1 MRTLEEYVAMIP
13 AAPPADIDRYLDA
26 LGRKPLAITSY
37 RCISRDDAE
46 SRLDCEDF
54 RADLRPSAAI
64 RPAAL
69 WCSECESW
77 YLAEYVPAYGVPC
90 SPNLTYQNNSGVQVV
105 NVEQDTIDK
114 KRNGETMVCPLC
126 GAQTQLRNVQELR
139 YGRAAQDFI
148 AVPTVAE
155 NCLVLTQW
163 CIERY
168 MYEGYRHTERN
179 AINAFVVDGRRIIK
193 LAHYQYNAM
202 NGSWRNLGTW
212 VQRAKLVDDIGCPK
226 MYAANLPDLGGTGA
240 ENAKLWEYM
249 EQSNAAKTFYPVAYL
264 RLHYEIMA
272 AAQAAAA
279 SLLDLARKIKLMR
292 DTGGYKALG
301 FDTLEAYTLTTMG
314 MKQRQAYNYIA
325 IAEKLP
331 AQLIEQNAA
340 AGVTKLALLAQLS
353 GQEQQQIT
361 AETNLTETTVA
372 ELKAQIKELQ
382 AKNAGYAEQLS
393 LLQNQPPVAEVQA
406 EEVDMDALRA
416 EIRAEMKAEME
427 SQRRADAK
435 MTELNQKERDEAIK
449 AARKAKEELE
459 EIQRAAAAA
468 KQAHAEELAKTRR
481 QAEETAARLNMAA
494 DESTVRFGLLFDQLQ
509 DAAGKVLDLAD
520 AVQQTG
526 ETEKAGKFRAALY
539 KALLA
544 LADEANGVQK

>member
-1 MRTLEEYVAMIP
+1 MKYDTEQMTFVGAAATAEE
-13 AAPPADIDRYLDA
+13 
-26 LGRKPLAITSY
+26 
-37 RCISRDDAE
+37 
-46 SRLDCEDF
+46 
-54 RADLRPSAAI
+54 SAA
-64 RPAAL
+64 
-69 WCSECESW
+69 
-77 YLAEYVPAYGVPC
+77 
-90 SPNLTYQNNSGVQVV
+90 
-105 NVEQDTIDK
+105 
-114 KRNGETMVCPLC
+114 
-126 GAQTQLRNVQELR
+126 
-139 YGRAAQDFI
+139 
-148 AVPTVAE
+148 
-155 NCLVLTQW
+155 
-163 CIERY
+163 
-168 MYEGYRHTERN
+168 
-179 AINAFVVDGRRIIK
+179 
-193 LAHYQYNAM
+193 
-202 NGSWRNLGTW
+202 
-212 VQRAKLVDDIGCPK
+212 
-226 MYAANLPDLGGTGA
+226 
-240 ENAKLWEYM
+240 
-249 EQSNAAKTFYPVAYL
+249 L

-325 IAEKLP
+325 IP

-372 ELKAQIKELQ
+372 ELKVQIKELQ

-393 LLQNQPPVAEVQA
+393 LLQNQSPVAEVQA

-459 EIQRAAAAA
+459 KIQRAAAAA
-468 KQAHAEELAKTRR
+468 EQAHAEELAKTRR

-520 AVQQTG
+520 AVQQDG

-544 LADEANGVQK
+544 LANEANEVQK

>member
-1 MRTLEEYVAMIP
+1 MKYDTEQMTFVGAAATAEE
-13 AAPPADIDRYLDA
+13 
-26 LGRKPLAITSY
+26 
-37 RCISRDDAE
+37 
-46 SRLDCEDF
+46 
-54 RADLRPSAAI
+54 SAA
-64 RPAAL
+64 
-69 WCSECESW
+69 
-77 YLAEYVPAYGVPC
+77 
-90 SPNLTYQNNSGVQVV
+90 
-105 NVEQDTIDK
+105 
-114 KRNGETMVCPLC
+114 
-126 GAQTQLRNVQELR
+126 
-139 YGRAAQDFI
+139 
-148 AVPTVAE
+148 
-155 NCLVLTQW
+155 
-163 CIERY
+163 
-168 MYEGYRHTERN
+168 
-179 AINAFVVDGRRIIK
+179 
-193 LAHYQYNAM
+193 
-202 NGSWRNLGTW
+202 
-212 VQRAKLVDDIGCPK
+212 
-226 MYAANLPDLGGTGA
+226 
-240 ENAKLWEYM
+240 
-249 EQSNAAKTFYPVAYL
+249 L

-301 FDTLEAYTLTTMG
+301 FDTLEAYTLATMG

-353 GQEQQQIT
+353 GQEQQQIA

-372 ELKAQIKELQ
+372 ALKAQIKELQ

-393 LLQNQPPVAEVQA
+393 MLQNQPPVAEVQA

-468 KQAHAEELAKTRR
+468 EQAHAEELDKTRR
-481 QAEETAARLNMAA
+481 QAEETAARMNMAA
-494 DESTVRFGLLFDQLQ
+494 DESAVRFGMLFDQLQ

-520 AVQQTG
+520 AVQQAG
-526 ETEKAGKFRAALY
+526 ETEKAGKFRAALH

-544 LADEANGVQK
+544 LADEANEVQK

>member
-1 MRTLEEYVAMIP
+1 MRYDSEQMTFVGIATTVKE
-13 AAPPADIDRYLDA
+13 ADA
-26 LGRKPLAITSY
+26 
-37 RCISRDDAE
+37 
-46 SRLDCEDF
+46 
-54 RADLRPSAAI
+54 
-64 RPAAL
+64 
-69 WCSECESW
+69 
-77 YLAEYVPAYGVPC
+77 
-90 SPNLTYQNNSGVQVV
+90 
-105 NVEQDTIDK
+105 
-114 KRNGETMVCPLC
+114 
-126 GAQTQLRNVQELR
+126 
-139 YGRAAQDFI
+139 
-148 AVPTVAE
+148 
-155 NCLVLTQW
+155 
-163 CIERY
+163 
-168 MYEGYRHTERN
+168 
-179 AINAFVVDGRRIIK
+179 
-193 LAHYQYNAM
+193 
-202 NGSWRNLGTW
+202 
-212 VQRAKLVDDIGCPK
+212 
-226 MYAANLPDLGGTGA
+226 
-240 ENAKLWEYM
+240 
-249 EQSNAAKTFYPVAYL
+249 L

-353 GQEQQQIT
+353 GQEQQQIA

-372 ELKAQIKELQ
+372 ALKAQIKELQ

-393 LLQNQPPVAEVQA
+393 MLQNQPPVAEVQA

-427 SQRRADAK
+427 SQRLADAK

-468 KQAHAEELAKTRR
+468 EQAHAEELDKTRR

-494 DESTVRFGLLFDQLQ
+494 DESAVRFGLLFDQLQ

-520 AVQQTG
+520 AVQQAG
-526 ETEKAGKFRAALY
+526 ETEKAGKFRAALH

-544 LADEANGVQK
+544 LADEANEVQK

>member
-1 MRTLEEYVAMIP
+1 MKYDTEQMTFVGAAATAEE
-13 AAPPADIDRYLDA
+13 
-26 LGRKPLAITSY
+26 
-37 RCISRDDAE
+37 
-46 SRLDCEDF
+46 
-54 RADLRPSAAI
+54 SAA
-64 RPAAL
+64 
-69 WCSECESW
+69 
-77 YLAEYVPAYGVPC
+77 
-90 SPNLTYQNNSGVQVV
+90 
-105 NVEQDTIDK
+105 
-114 KRNGETMVCPLC
+114 
-126 GAQTQLRNVQELR
+126 
-139 YGRAAQDFI
+139 
-148 AVPTVAE
+148 
-155 NCLVLTQW
+155 
-163 CIERY
+163 
-168 MYEGYRHTERN
+168 
-179 AINAFVVDGRRIIK
+179 
-193 LAHYQYNAM
+193 
-202 NGSWRNLGTW
+202 
-212 VQRAKLVDDIGCPK
+212 
-226 MYAANLPDLGGTGA
+226 
-240 ENAKLWEYM
+240 
-249 EQSNAAKTFYPVAYL
+249 L

-279 SLLDLARKIKLMR
+279 SLLDLARKIKLTR

-372 ELKAQIKELQ
+372 ELKVQIKELQ

-459 EIQRAAAAA
+459 KIQRAAAAA
-468 KQAHAEELAKTRR
+468 EQAHAEELAKTRR

-520 AVQQTG
+520 AVQQDG

-544 LADEANGVQK
+544 LANEANEVQK

>member
-1 MRTLEEYVAMIP
+1 MKYDTEQMTFVGAAATAEE
-13 AAPPADIDRYLDA
+13 
-26 LGRKPLAITSY
+26 
-37 RCISRDDAE
+37 
-46 SRLDCEDF
+46 
-54 RADLRPSAAI
+54 SAA
-64 RPAAL
+64 
-69 WCSECESW
+69 
-77 YLAEYVPAYGVPC
+77 
-90 SPNLTYQNNSGVQVV
+90 
-105 NVEQDTIDK
+105 
-114 KRNGETMVCPLC
+114 
-126 GAQTQLRNVQELR
+126 
-139 YGRAAQDFI
+139 
-148 AVPTVAE
+148 
-155 NCLVLTQW
+155 
-163 CIERY
+163 
-168 MYEGYRHTERN
+168 
-179 AINAFVVDGRRIIK
+179 
-193 LAHYQYNAM
+193 
-202 NGSWRNLGTW
+202 
-212 VQRAKLVDDIGCPK
+212 
-226 MYAANLPDLGGTGA
+226 
-240 ENAKLWEYM
+240 
-249 EQSNAAKTFYPVAYL
+249 L

-301 FDTLEAYTLTTMG
+301 FDTLEAYTMTTMG

-353 GQEQQQIT
+353 GQEQQQIA

-393 LLQNQPPVAEVQA
+393 LLRNQPPVAEVQA
-406 EEVDMDALRA
+406 EEVDTDALRA

-427 SQRRADAK
+427 SQRQADAK
-435 MTELNQKERDEAIK
+435 MAALNQKERDEAIK

-459 EIQRAAAAA
+459 EVQRTAAAAE
-468 KQAHAEELAKTRR
+468 QAHAEELAKTRR

-494 DESTVRFGLLFDQLQ
+494 DESAVRFALLFDQLQ

-520 AVQQTG
+520 AVRQAG

-544 LADEANGVQK
+544 LADEANEVQK